1 MSIERRLAA
10 SVPINDTYLWITG
23 GSYVSHVLHDM
34 YEFNYLSST
43 EFINIEG
50 TTKRGPTLPIELSW
64 HAMINI
70 KNDFTMIVGGWV
82 KSIVYG
88 TSDVISENVQTFYYD
103 HQREVGLQ
111 YFCQSLMTA
120 ILDIWLIYN
129 N

>member
-43 EFINIEG
+43 EFLNIEG
-50 TTKRGPTLPIELSW
+50 TTKQGPTLPIELSW

-82 KSIVYG
+82 KNIVNG
-88 TSDVISENVQTFYYD
+88 TSEVISENVQTFYYD
-103 HQREVGLQ
+103 HKREVGLQ
-111 YFCQSLMTA
+111 
-120 ILDIWLIYN
+120 
-129 N
+129 

>member
-1 MSIERRLAA
+1 MTGAAHPWSDFSGCGCTRRIPSNVIPVLQ
-10 SVPINDTYLWITG
+10 G
-23 GSYVSHVLHDM
+23 GRI
-34 YEFNYLSST
+34 NYLSSS
-43 EFINIEG
+43 EFLNIEG